1 MCIRDRQC
9 SGAERSEAQWSAAH
23 SGAERSRAERR
34 APHQLG
40 EDLPRP
46 QGPGPGPAVHRGSL
60 TDHRLRPSTTTATTT
75 TTTTTTPFNLSAE
88 SAIPLDGR
96 ATGVDL
102 SGLGNV
108 MMRPSSSPLRR
119 VSRATKPSFASALRG
134 NTHIP
139 DVDSHL
145 PERGPTAARPCV
157 TQAGH
162 EHAHPRTAAYLRAAG
177 QPPGHRSHGTA
188 TECDQPRT
196 GTLGTAP
203 TGSGALG
210 PRF

>member
-1 MCIRDRQC
+1 M
-9 SGAERSEAQWSAAH
+9 ERSAQR

-34 APHQLG
+34 PRTSWVRTYRAP
-40 EDLPRP
+40 
-46 QGPGPGPAVHRGSL
+46 RGQDQAQQCTGAASL
-60 TDHRLRPSTTTATTT
+60 TTGYDQVQTTTATTT
-75 TTTTTTPFNLSAE
+75 TTTTTPLNLSAE

-162 EHAHPRTAAYLRAAG
+162 EHADPRTAAYLRAAG